1 MVQLLEVQARGAPAR
16 DAERLARADTQYARD
31 TDRDEHTVE
40 RASEAVFRFSLSGGR
55 GFDGASALTSC
66 LMCLTSA
73 IVDRINRF
81 AFGGEHLDRFAQIPL
96 CFINFHFFEPC
107 L

>member
-81 AFGGEHLDRFAQIPL
+81 AFGVFWGGAFLGSICTNTFMLYQFSL
-96 CFINFHFFEPC
+96 F
-107 L
+107 